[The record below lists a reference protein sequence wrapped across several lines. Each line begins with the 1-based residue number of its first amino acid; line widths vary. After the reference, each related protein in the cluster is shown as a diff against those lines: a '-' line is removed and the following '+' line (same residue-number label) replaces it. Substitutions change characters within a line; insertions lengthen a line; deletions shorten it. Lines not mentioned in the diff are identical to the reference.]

1 MNMASQILLMI
12 SRNDILEVAEGPQQ
26 KELFRLLAWLTR
38 HGFHLL
44 ATAPMPDHSD
54 SRERW
59 LKGGGDASLVGPQ
72 SIRSRIDEAGGTLD
86 GVYYVPRSLLT
97 QHRNRIESLQDMM
110 QRYAVSPEHSYLL
123 SSSKKWVEA
132 ALELDIRATFLDQ
145 EGQLI
150 SELARLKENPAGAS
164 PQRGA

>member
-1 MNMASQILLMI
+1 MASQALLMI
-12 SRNDILEVAEGPQQ
+12 SRNDILEVAEGPEQ

-44 ATAPMPDHSD
+44 ATAPMPDHVD

-59 LKGGGDASLVGPQ
+59 LKGGGDASLVGPE

-110 QRYAVSPEHSYLL
+110 QRYAVSPEHCYLL

-132 ALELDIRATFLDQ
+132 ALELNIRATFLD
-145 EGQLI
+145 EMGQI
-150 SELARLKENPAGAS
+150 IEELTRLRETTAAAPPSKQA
-164 PQRGA
+164 